1 MAAPNLFVQVRK
13 RAIYSPHNRPEI
25 GLRRTRERGD
35 LQPQQPVS
43 LERVRRVL
51 QGRRVFRKGVR
62 TYVRE
67 AEALEVRMGAR
78 KREDRVQGRVVTLQ
92 RPRKLLR
99 TTDGVFKERKVGARR
114 YERPPLSAT
123 VAGKRYWRIASAVSP
138 QKMTFCTA
146 DIGWSG

>member
-25 GLRRTRERGD
+25 GTVLRRTRERGD

-62 TYVRE
+62 TYIRE

-78 KREDRVQGRVVTLQ
+78 KREDRV
-92 RPRKLLR
+92 
-99 TTDGVFKERKVGARR
+99 
-114 YERPPLSAT
+114 
-123 VAGKRYWRIASAVSP
+123 
-138 QKMTFCTA
+138 
-146 DIGWSG
+146 